1 MFQIIEGKGSVPNQ
15 VVWDGESE
23 DGELVFSRNDYSA
36 KLTIVPSVKD
46 RERTGCSELKAED
59 SLKTGILFQV
69 LVPDKQWKIIVN
81 TIYFDPDRATFEKIS
96 EAQRQENFDTI
107 ESITKQIAE
116 HGEVEVL
123 VEGYANNV
131 SNTERE
137 NKLELIP
144 LSRLRAQTIM
154 KLLIEN
160 GLDEE
165 ILSYEGNGGKNP
177 IARWE
182 DRENWWKNRRVEF
195 IVTKKES

>member
-1 MFQIIEGKGSVPNQ
+1 MAVSQSVAVSQEN
-15 VVWDGESE
+15 
-23 DGELVFSRNDYSA
+23 
-36 KLTIVPSVKD
+36 
-46 RERTGCSELKAED
+46 
-59 SLKTGILFQV
+59 
-69 LVPDKQWKIIVN
+69 
-81 TIYFDPDRATFEKIS
+81 
-96 EAQRQENFDTI
+96 QENFDTL
-107 ESITKQIAE
+107 ESITEQIFK

-165 ILSYEGNGGKNP
+165 ILSYEGNGGMNP
-177 IARWE
+177 IAKWE
-182 DRENWWKNRRVEF
+182 DHENWWKNRRVEF